1 MRPKLDCDVWNGCRM
16 SLVVAMLLTAGTLAG
31 CSGYWARQQAAQAL
45 THLSLIRTAHYAI
58 FTSIHNTR
66 ERRMLGEV
74 LEADYARFKRLVPGA
89 TPALPLRGYVFANR
103 TQWAMYTRRA
113 HPVLAPIYLRIIAG
127 GYTRKRIFALYR
139 LDRWEMFSVAAH
151 EAWHQF
157 SYASLKDHL
166 PAWLDEGLAS
176 QNEAIAWHDGQPVFE
191 PWLNYPRWH
200 ALKQAAAARQLWPLK
215 KVITTQAGYVVTR
228 GPQRIATYYGQIWSL
243 SLFLEH
249 SRYRMRLLRLLE
261 AARRG
266 RLTRLLRQAGLTAQ
280 DIAAGTV
287 RWNQRAGPV
296 FMRAYLTQKISTLDK
311 AYRAF
316 VRRLVSTW
324 PPPQA
329 RRRYPIH
336 WWKGVGP
343 QDLTSQLH
351 QQTRLNMLTGG
362 QVAGSG

>member
-1 MRPKLDCDVWNGCRM
+1 MRPKLDSDVWNGCRIL
-16 SLVVAMLLTAGTLAG
+16 LVVATLLTAGTLAG
-31 CSGYWARQQAAQAL
+31 CSGYWARRQAAQAL
-45 THLSLIRTAHYAI
+45 AHLSLIRTAHYAI
-58 FTSIHNTR
+58 FTSIHNAR
-66 ERRMLGEV
+66 ERRMLGQV

-89 TPALPLRGYVFANR
+89 APALPLHGYVFADR

-127 GYTRKRIFALYR
+127 GYTRKRVFALYR
-139 LDRWEMFSVAAH
+139 LTPSEMFSVAAH

-215 KVITTQAGYVVTR
+215 KIITTQAGYVVTR

-249 SRYRMRLLRLLE
+249 SRYRPRLLRLLE

-287 RWNQRAGPV
+287 SWNQRAGPI
-296 FMRAYLTQKISTLDK
+296 FMRAYLTPKISTLDH

-316 VRRLVSTW
+316 VKRLVSTW

-336 WWKGVGP
+336 WWKGAGP
-343 QDLTSQLH
+343 QDIATALK
-351 QQTRLNMLTGG
+351 QQTRLNLLTGG
-362 QVAGSG
+362 H